1 MSASVNCP
9 SCGAPKQLLHPGIVM
24 FTCEHCGTPVYWDED
39 AVLAAG
45 ERSVLDEGF
54 TRLYRGATGSFRGK
68 RFRVLGRVRYLY
80 GQGGV
85 ARGFWDEW
93 FLRTRN
99 GEDLW
104 LTEDDHELSLQ
115 KATEYPDRRPVGDYG
130 AGVSVFHDGREFV
143 VEEVGVAEC
152 FGLEGELP
160 EVWEIGETY
169 PYVDLASPDGKYT
182 LGLEFDQ
189 GEGDESEGEPPT
201 AFEGKWLKHAA
212 LELDDEG
219 TAW

>member
-1 MSASVNCP
+1 MKASVNCP
-9 SCGAPKQLLHPGIVM
+9 SCGAAKELLHPGIAM
-24 FTCEHCGTPVYWDED
+24 FTCEHCGSPVYWDEN
-39 AVLAAG
+39 AVRAAG
-45 ERSVLDEGF
+45 KKSVLDEGF
-54 TRLYRGATGSFRGK
+54 TRLYRGAIGSFRGQ

-85 ARGFWDEW
+85 AKGFWDEW
-93 FLRTRN
+93 FLRTRS

-115 KATEYPDRRPVGDYG
+115 KDTEYADRRPRGDYRL
-130 AGVSVFHDGREFV
+130 GVSVFHDGREFV

-169 PYVDLASPDGKYT
+169 PYVDLASPEGKYT
-182 LGLEFDQ
+182 LGLEFDE
-189 GEGDESEGEPPT
+189 GENEPPT